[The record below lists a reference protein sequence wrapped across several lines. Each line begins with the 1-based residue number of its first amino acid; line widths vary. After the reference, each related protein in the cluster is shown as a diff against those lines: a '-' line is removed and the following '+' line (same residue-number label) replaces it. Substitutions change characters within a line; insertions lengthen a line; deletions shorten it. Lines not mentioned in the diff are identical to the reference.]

1 MFADVDSVEWDAPI
15 VPGVSMVPIP
25 LHASCGELDAIIA
38 AHLIDADA
46 RRLNIPMKSPFPG
59 GGSACRD
66 VSSIWSRQVRCEVD
80 FFNLTRWN
88 SAMGSGWKWTVV
100 NGRVKNLCLV
110 IRIMILHRPQI

>member
-59 GGSACRD
+59 GAVRVGMFHQFGVDKFGVRWT
-66 VSSIWSRQVRCEVD
+66 SS
-80 FFNLTRWN
+80 T
-88 SAMGSGWKWTVV
+88 
-100 NGRVKNLCLV
+100 
-110 IRIMILHRPQI
+110 